1 MTIFNIVLTNDA
13 VKDLQHF
20 NEKQRAKIKLIL
32 DLVSLNPYVSPPPY
46 EKLGGDFEGCLSRRI
61 NIQHR
66 LVYEVYKKE
75 RSIKVLSV
83 WSHYE

>member
-1 MTIFNIVLTNDA
+1 MTIFNILLTNDA

-20 NEKQRAKIKLIL
+20 NEKQKSKIKLIL
-32 DLVSLNPYVSPPPY
+32 DLISLNPYAPPY
-46 EKLGGDFEGCLSRRI
+46 EKLIGDFKGCFSRRI

-66 LVYEVYKKE
+66 LVYEVCKKE

-83 WSHYE
+83 WSHYV